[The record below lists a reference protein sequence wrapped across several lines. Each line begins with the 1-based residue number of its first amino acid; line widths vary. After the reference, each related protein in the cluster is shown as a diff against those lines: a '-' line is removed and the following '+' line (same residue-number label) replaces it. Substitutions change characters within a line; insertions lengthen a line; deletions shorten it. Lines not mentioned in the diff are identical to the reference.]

1 MEIESI
7 SHKALRSFAET
18 GKAKGLPGNL
28 VARLRNM
35 LAWLSVIEMAD
46 ELLVPPNFGAHLLS
60 GDRAGTW
67 SLTVSAAAEKLG
79 VSRQA
84 MSSLL
89 NGRAGISAEMAI
101 RFEKAFGL
109 RADSLLRMQAAH
121 DLAEARRHEKD
132 IKVEKIAA

>member
-1 MEIESI
+1 MAIKL
-7 SHKALRSFAET
+7 HPSFAIHA
-18 GKAKGLPGNL
+18 G
-28 VARLRNM
+28 VWLRTEI
-35 LAWLSVIEMAD
+35 VE
-46 ELLVPPNFGAHLLS
+46 PHG
-60 GDRAGTW
+60 
-67 SLTVSAAAEKLG
+67 LTVSAAAEKLG

-132 IKVEKIAA
+132 IKVKKIAA